1 MDEPLIY
8 IQEPAPLPM
17 LPAPKRRYRF
27 SLPKPRV
34 IILAV
39 SAAFVLALSG
49 IGFVASAPASFPVET
64 VFSVAKGESISGA
77 AEALR
82 AEGVIRSSF
91 MFKALLTIVGGT
103 RGLVA
108 GDYYLSRTQGALGMA
123 WRLSHG
129 LYELKLVRV
138 TIPEGFSSAE
148 VADRLHVTFNA
159 FDTEGFRRISAKYEG
174 YLFPDTYLFLPNVTP
189 DEVLK
194 VMTDTYQ
201 KKIQEIAPEIG
212 AFGKPIRDVISM
224 ASIIEEEARTEE
236 SRRMIA
242 GILWKRLSIG
252 MPLQVDAAFA
262 FVNGK
267 KASSDLTLDDLK
279 IQSPYNTYVNK
290 GLPPGPI
297 SNPGLASILAT
308 VTPIPSKYLYY
319 LTDHDGVMRYAV
331 THDEHVTNKNKYLR

>member
-8 IQEPAPLPM
+8 IQEPAPLPTV
-17 LPAPKRRYRF
+17 PAPKSRHRCSF
-27 SLPKPRV
+27 PRSKTV
-34 IILAV
+34 IF
-39 SAAFVLALSG
+39 AAIASSVLVLSG
-49 IGFVASAPASFPVET
+49 IGFVASAPAGFPVDS
-64 VFSVAKGESISGA
+64 VFSVAKGESLSGA
-77 AEALR
+77 AESLR
-82 AEGVIRSSF
+82 AEGVIRSPF

-108 GDYYLSRTQGALGMA
+108 GDYYLPRAQGALGMA

-148 VADRLHVTFNA
+148 VADRLHATFNA
-159 FDTEGFRRISAKYEG
+159 FDTDGFKRISAKYEG

-189 DEVLK
+189 DEVVK

-201 KKIQEIAPEIG
+201 KRIQELVPEIQ

-224 ASIIEEEARTEE
+224 ASIVEEEARTEE

-262 FVNGK
+262 LVNGK
-267 KASSDLTLDDLK
+267 KASSDLTLEDLK

-297 SNPGLASILAT
+297 SNPGLDSIKAT
-308 VTPIPSKYLYY
+308 VTPISSKYLYY

-331 THDEHVTNKNKYLR
+331 THDEHVANKDRYLR